1 MSTRHSTE
9 ALKRAEAFLEDRT
22 GYAEAARSVG
32 ISRNIL
38 RRHFP
43 GMGLDDRESASLVL
57 SARKIAE
64 RALARGIDLTE
75 LAKFQD
81 NPYSTETK

>member
-1 MSTRHSTE
+1 MPVSTE
-9 ALKRAEAFLEDRT
+9 TLKRAEAFLEDRT

-32 ISRNIL
+32 MARETL
-38 RRHFP
+38 REKLP
-43 GMGLDDRESASLVL
+43 GRGLDKRESASFVL
-57 SARKIAE
+57 SVRKIVE
-64 RALARGIDLTE
+64 HALGRGIDLTE